1 MRPRLETNVTIERDF
16 HDRYKYRVTICPGN
30 DYCKVSIETTY
41 YLMKK
46 SNLPCNMKRGTIQ
59 KHYFHDIA
67 EFLKTLATSKLTLEI
82 VTAILHKVLLLLN
95 LN

>member
-1 MRPRLETNVTIERDF
+1 MRPRLETTVIIERSY
-16 HDRYKYRVTICPGN
+16 HDRYKYRVTIHPGN
-30 DYCKVSIETTY
+30 DYCKVYIETSY

-46 SNLPCNMKRGTIQ
+46 SNLPCNMKRGAIQ

-67 EFLKTLATSKLTLEI
+67 DFLKTLATSKLTLEI